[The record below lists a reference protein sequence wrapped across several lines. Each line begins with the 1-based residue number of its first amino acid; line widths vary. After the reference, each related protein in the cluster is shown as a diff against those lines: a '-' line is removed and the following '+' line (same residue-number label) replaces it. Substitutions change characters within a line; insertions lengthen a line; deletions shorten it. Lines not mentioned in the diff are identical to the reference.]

1 MEYFIDFSS
10 RSMNK
15 YNEELCGD
23 KVEFFYDEKNFIVI
37 LSDGLGSGV
46 KANILATLTSKIAI
60 TMLKEGSDIYEVVDT
75 IAKTLPVCSQRK
87 LAYSTFTI
95 INIDNKG
102 MVYMAEF
109 DNPSVFYLSGG
120 TISEINWKTVKINNR
135 LIKESRFEIKE
146 NDIMVIASDGVIY
159 AGTGKILN
167 LNWKWSDVSD
177 YIKKFINW
185 KMTSKEITDTL
196 IGVCDQLY
204 MQKPGDD
211 TTVATIKVVKPKYT
225 TLISGPPKDK
235 NKDKEIVNMFINSK
249 GNKIV
254 CGGTTAQIVAR
265 ELGEK
270 INTNFDIIDDNVPPI
285 AYIKGINLVTEGI
298 LTLTETIK
306 KIERVK
312 IENNLNFLD
321 KEDGAS
327 KLAKIIFEKSTHIK
341 IIVGGAT
348 NIANKNICLNK
359 DINKRIELLEQLKDI
374 LLSLGKIVEICYC

>member
-23 KVEFFYDEKNFIVI
+23 KVEFFYDEKNCIVI

-285 AYIKGINLVTEGI
+285 THIKGIDLVTEGI

-341 IIVGGAT
+341 LIVGGAT

-359 DINKRIELLEQLKDI
+359 DINKRIQLVEQLKATLI
-374 LLSLGKIVEICYC
+374 SLGKIVEICYC

>member
-1 MEYFIDFSS
+1 MDYFMDFST

-23 KVEFFYDEKNFIVI
+23 KVEFFNDDKNFIVV

-46 KANILATLTSKIAI
+46 KANILSTLTSKIAI

-75 IAKTLPVCSQRK
+75 IAKTLPVCAERQ

-95 INIDNKG
+95 INIDNQG
-102 MVYMAEF
+102 MVYVAEF
-109 DNPSVFYLSGG
+109 DNPSIFYLSDG
-120 TISEINWKTVKINNR
+120 TIKEINWETVKINNR
-135 LIKESRFEIKE
+135 IIKESRFKIKE
-146 NDIMVIASDGVIY
+146 NDIITLVSDGVIY

-167 LNWKWSDVSD
+167 LNWKWSDVSA
-177 YIKKFINW
+177 YIKKFINY

-211 TTVATIKVVKPKYT
+211 TTVATIKVIKPRYT

-235 NKDKEIVNMFINSK
+235 NKDKEIVDMLIESK
-249 GNKIV
+249 GKRIV

-270 INTNFDIIDDNVPPI
+270 TNTNFDIIDNNVPPI
-285 AYIKGINLVTEGI
+285 AHIKGIDLVTEGI
-298 LTLTETIK
+298 LTLTEAIK
-306 KIERVK
+306 KLERIK
-312 IENNLNFLD
+312 IENNLKFLD

-341 IIVGGAT
+341 LIVGGAT
-348 NIANKNICLNK
+348 NVANKNIYLNK
-359 DINKRIELLEQLKDI
+359 DMNKRLELLEMLKDTLI
-374 LLSLGKIVEICYC
+374 SLGKIVEIYYC